1 MVSRGHMFERAHHRR
16 IALALTSL
24 DAPLLRD
31 CACLFG
37 GGTAMALRYDEYRES
52 IDMDFLVS
60 DIQGYRHLRQLLTG
74 PEGVMPLITGAHA
87 LIEQAREVRADQD
100 GIRTLLNVDGQLIKF
115 EIVLEGRIELA
126 RPGADDQIEGV
137 ATMSPLGM
145 LTGNL
150 LANADRWADDGF
162 FSRDVIDM
170 AMMRPGLPLLRQ
182 ALAKAE
188 SAYGQAVSADLAKA
202 IERLRTRTGWLE
214 RCMQAMQMQVPKAVL
229 WQQIKALT
237 KALPKPPC

>member
-1 MVSRGHMFERAHHRR
+1 
-16 IALALTSL
+16 
-24 DAPLLRD
+24 
-31 CACLFG
+31 
-37 GGTAMALRYDEYRES
+37 MALRYGEYRES

-60 DIQGYRHLRQLLTG
+60 DVQGYRHLRHRLTG
-74 PEGVMPLITGAHA
+74 PDGFKPLITGAHA
-87 LIEQAREVRADQD
+87 LIEQAREVRADQY

-126 RPGADDQIEGV
+126 PPGVADQLAGV
-137 ATMSPLGM
+137 ATLTPLDM
-145 LTGNL
+145 LAGKL
-150 LANADRWADDGF
+150 LANADRWADDGV

-188 SAYGQAVSADLAKA
+188 GAYGQAVAADLAKA

-214 RCMQAMQMQVPKAVL
+214 RCMQAMQMQLPKAVL

-237 KALPKPPC
+237 RALPKPPC

>member
-1 MVSRGHMFERAHHRR
+1 MAMQGYMFERAHHRR
-16 IALALTSL
+16 IALVLASL
-24 DAPLLRD
+24 DAQLLRD

-37 GGTAMALRYDEYRES
+37 GGTAMALRYGEYRES

-60 DIQGYRHLRQLLTG
+60 DVQGYRHLRQYLTG
-74 PEGVMPLITGAHA
+74 PEGMMPLILSAKA
-87 LIEQAREVRADQD
+87 LIEQVREVRADQY

-115 EIVLEGRIELA
+115 EIVLEGRTELA
-126 RPGADDQIEGV
+126 PPGANDHIAGV
-137 ATMSPLGM
+137 ATLSPLDM
-145 LTGNL
+145 LAGKL
-150 LANADRWADDGF
+150 LANADRWADDGV

-182 ALAKAE
+182 ALNKAE
-188 SAYGQAVSADLAKA
+188 GAYGQAVSSDLAKA

-237 KALPKPPC
+237 RVLSRP